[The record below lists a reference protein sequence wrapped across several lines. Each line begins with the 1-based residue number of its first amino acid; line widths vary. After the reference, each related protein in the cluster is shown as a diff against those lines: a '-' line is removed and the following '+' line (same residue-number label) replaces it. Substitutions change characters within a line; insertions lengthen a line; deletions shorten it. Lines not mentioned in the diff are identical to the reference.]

1 MNLDLDILVEN
12 GITQTT
18 LGTNQA
24 WISELKSLSNFNKTC
39 LTLLFHG
46 ANSQIRINLMTTLTC
61 IFGFLKTTMVK
72 LINKGMNI
80 NLRIH

>member
-24 WISELKSLSNFNKTC
+24 WISELKSLRNFNKTC
-39 LTLLFHG
+39 LPLLIHR
-46 ANSQIRINLMTTLTC
+46 ANSQIRINLMTTLTR
-61 IFGFLKTTMVK
+61 ISFLKITMVK
-72 LINKGMNI
+72 V
-80 NLRIH
+80 